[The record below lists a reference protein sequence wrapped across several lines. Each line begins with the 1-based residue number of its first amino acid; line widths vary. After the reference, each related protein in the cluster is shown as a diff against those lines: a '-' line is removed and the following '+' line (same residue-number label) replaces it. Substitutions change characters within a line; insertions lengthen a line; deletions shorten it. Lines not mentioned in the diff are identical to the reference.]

1 MQNKNHDDAVEFQPF
16 DSLRGFREYLHEKER
31 QPVYK
36 KELMEDECERLN
48 RLFQQLQKGMVVNI
62 VYYHH
67 QQYQTIQGMITQ
79 IDIDYRK
86 VLFID
91 NQRIEFYDIRDI
103 EIIK

>member
-48 RLFQQLQKGMVVNI
+48 RLFQQLQKGISVKI
-62 VYYHH
+62 VYYTH
-67 QQYQTIQGMITQ
+67 QQYQSLQGMITK
-79 IDIDYRK
+79 IDAEYHK

-91 NQRIEFYDIRDI
+91 DQRIEFYDIRDI
-103 EIIK
+103 SF

>member
-1 MQNKNHDDAVEFQPF
+1 MHNNHDQSTQFQPF
-16 DSLRGFREYLHEKER
+16 DSLKGFREYLREKEKK
-31 QPVYK
+31 PVQR
-36 KELMEDECERLN
+36 KELLEDECERLN
-48 RLFQQLQKGMVVNI
+48 CLFQQLQKGMVVNI

-67 QQYQTIQGMITQ
+67 QQYKTIQGMITQ

-103 EIIK
+103 EIMK

>member
-1 MQNKNHDDAVEFQPF
+1 M
-16 DSLRGFREYLHEKER
+16 L
-31 QPVYK
+31 
-36 KELMEDECERLN
+36 EDECERLN
-48 RLFQQLQKGMVVNI
+48 CLFQQLQKGMVVNI

-103 EIIK
+103 EIMK